1 MNRRDFLF
9 GISSFAGLTA
19 AHSLVGARRAFAA
32 APPARAKACILLW
45 MNGGPSHIDTWDPK
59 PGTAAGGKFKAIPTR
74 VDGLSLS
81 EHLPQVADVAQH
93 LAILRGMT
101 SKEGNHDRAQHL
113 VHTGWAPNPTV
124 AYPSLGSWVAHEVG
138 DPNSDLPL
146 FVSINGPSVSAGFL
160 GVQYNPFI
168 VQNVKQPLQNTDYA
182 AGVNMVRFLKRKQAL
197 ESLEDDFAA
206 RTGDPKIKSRRA
218 VYARA
223 IRMMYAPRLK
233 AFDLGDEPDATTR
246 AYGDSDFGRGC
257 LMARRLVEGGVRFVE
272 VVLDGWDT
280 HKDNFGRTQKLMG
293 ALDPAFATLVRE
305 LDERKLLS
313 IDAGDVHGRVRPHAQ
328 DQRRRRARSSPGG
341 VERGARGRRRA
352 RRRHRRRHQRR
363 RRQGRGAP
371 NDGARA
377 HGHGGDAAR
386 RRSAKRIR
394 HPARPPHHH
403 HRQRQ
408 AHPRDPRRRVITSR
422 MG

>member
-1 MNRRDFLF
+1 MNRRTFVKT
-9 GISSFAGLTA
+9 GLGGLLGLWALGGRRVVA
-19 AHSLVGARRAFAA
+19 A
-32 APPARAKACILLW
+32 PARARACILLW

-59 PGTAAGGKFKAIPTR
+59 PGTAAGGTFKAIPTR
-74 VDGLSLS
+74 VDGISLS

-124 AYPSLGSWVAHEVG
+124 AYPSLGSWVAHEIG
-138 DPNSDLPL
+138 DPNSDLPV
-146 FVSINGPSVSAGFL
+146 FVSINGPSISGGFL

-182 AGVNMVRFLKRKQAL
+182 PGVNMVRFLKRKQAL
-197 ESLEDDFAA
+197 ESLEDDFGA

-233 AFDLGDEPDATTR
+233 AFELADEPEATTR

-257 LMARRLVEGGVRFVE
+257 MMARRLVESGVRFVE

-293 ALDPAFATLVRE
+293 ALDPAFASLLRD

-313 IDAGDVHGRVRPHAQ
+313 STLVMCMGEFGRTPKINGDDGRDHHPAAWSAVLAG
-328 DQRRRRARSSPGG
+328 GG
-341 VERGARGRRRA
+341 VRGGVVLGATSDDGDKVVTRPTTVPDLMATAATLLGLDPQKEFATPLGRPIAITDNGKPIREILA
-352 RRRHRRRHQRR
+352 
-363 RRQGRGAP
+363 GA
-371 NDGARA
+371 
-377 HGHGGDAAR
+377 
-386 RRSAKRIR
+386 
-394 HPARPPHHH
+394 
-403 HRQRQ
+403 
-408 AHPRDPRRRVITSR
+408 
-422 MG
+422 

>member
-1 MNRRDFLF
+1 MNRRDFLSRNIEF
-9 GISSFAGLTA
+9 RRIGGGPF
-19 AHSLVGARRAFAA
+19 ARRARAA
-32 APPARAKACILLW
+32 RSPPRRAPRAKACILLW

-81 EHLPQVADVAQH
+81 EHLPHVADVAQH

-113 VHTGWAPNPTV
+113 VHTGYV
-124 AYPSLGSWVAHEVG
+124 AQSDGRLSVARQLGGARGRRSGNA
-138 DPNSDLPL
+138 DLPL
-146 FVSINGPSVSAGFL
+146 FVSINGPSLSAGFL

-233 AFDLGDEPDATTR
+233 AFDLTDEPEATAR

-257 LMARRLVEGGVRFVE
+257 LMARRLVESGVRFVE

-293 ALDPAFATLVRE
+293 ALDPAIATLVARS
-305 LDERKLLS
+305 R
-313 IDAGDVHGRVRPHAQ
+313 GAQ
-328 DQRRRRARSSPGG
+328 AARSSTLVMCMGEFGRTPKINGDDGRDHHPAAWSAVLAGGG
-341 VERGARGRRRA
+341 VRGGVTVGATSEDGDKVVTRPTTVPELMATAATLLGVDPQKEFVTPLGRPITITDSGKPIREIIS
-352 RRRHRRRHQRR
+352 
-363 RRQGRGAP
+363 
-371 NDGARA
+371 
-377 HGHGGDAAR
+377 DA
-386 RRSAKRIR
+386 
-394 HPARPPHHH
+394 
-403 HRQRQ
+403 
-408 AHPRDPRRRVITSR
+408 
-422 MG
+422 

>member
-1 MNRRDFLF
+1 MKRRDFIF
-9 GISSFAGLTA
+9 GVSGFTGLA
-19 AHSLVGARRAFAA
+19 LAHSLVGERRARAA
-32 APPARAKACILLW
+32 APPARAKACILRW
-45 MNGGPSHIDTWDPK
+45 MNGGPSHLDTWDPK

-74 VDGLSLS
+74 VDGISLS
-81 EHLPQVADVAQH
+81 EHLPQVAGVAQH

-113 VHTGWAPNPTV
+113 VHTGYAPNPTV

-138 DPNSDLPL
+138 DPDSELPL
-146 FVSINGPSVSAGFL
+146 FVSISGPSISAGFL

-182 AGVNMVRFLKRKQAL
+182 PGVDMVRFLKRKQAL
-197 ESLEDDFAA
+197 EALEDDFAA

-233 AFDLGDEPDATTR
+233 AFELGDEPEATLR

-280 HKDNFGRTQKLMG
+280 HKDNFGRTEKLMG
-293 ALDPAFATLVRE
+293 ALDPAMASLVRE
-305 LDERKLLS
+305 LDERKLLDS
-313 IDAGDVHGRVRPHAQ
+313 TLVMCMGEFGRTPKINENDGRDHHPAAWSAVLAG
-328 DQRRRRARSSPGG
+328 GG
-341 VERGARGRRRA
+341 VRGGVVVGATSDDGDKVVTRPTTVPELMATAATLLGLDPQKEFATPLGRPITITDN
-352 RRRHRRRHQRR
+352 
-363 RRQGRGAP
+363 GKP
-371 NDGARA
+371 
-377 HGHGGDAAR
+377 
-386 RRSAKRIR
+386 IR
-394 HPARPPHHH
+394 EIL
-403 HRQRQ
+403 Q
-408 AHPRDPRRRVITSR
+408 AT
-422 MG
+422 

>member
-9 GISSFAGLTA
+9 GISSFAGLAA

-32 APPARAKACILLW
+32 APAPRAKACILLW

-59 PGTAAGGKFKAIPTR
+59 PGTAAGGKFKSISTR
-74 VDGLSLS
+74 VDGISLS
-81 EHLPQVADVAQH
+81 EHLPQLADVAQH

-113 VHTGWAPNPTV
+113 VHTGWSPNPTV

-233 AFDLGDEPDATTR
+233 AFDLADEPDATTR

-257 LMARRLVEGGVRFVE
+257 LMARRLVEGGVRFIE

-280 HKDNFGRTQKLMG
+280 HRDNFGRTQKLMG
-293 ALDPAFATLVRE
+293 ALDPAFATLVRD

-313 IDAGDVHGRVRPHAQ
+313 STLVMCMGEFGRTPKINGDDGRDHHPAAWSAVLAG
-328 DQRRRRARSSPGG
+328 GG
-341 VERGARGRRRA
+341 VRGGVTVGATSEDGDKVVTRPTTVPELMATAATLLGVDPQKQFVTPLGRPITITDSGTPIREIL
-352 RRRHRRRHQRR
+352 
-363 RRQGRGAP
+363 
-371 NDGARA
+371 DGA
-377 HGHGGDAAR
+377 
-386 RRSAKRIR
+386 
-394 HPARPPHHH
+394 
-403 HRQRQ
+403 
-408 AHPRDPRRRVITSR
+408 
-422 MG
+422 

>member
-1 MNRRDFLF
+1 
-9 GISSFAGLTA
+9 
-19 AHSLVGARRAFAA
+19 
-32 APPARAKACILLW
+32 

-59 PGTAAGGKFKAIPTR
+59 PGTEGGGKFKAIPTR
-74 VDGLSLS
+74 VDGISLS
-81 EHLPQVADVAQH
+81 EHLPQIADVAQH

-113 VHTGWAPNPTV
+113 VHTGWSPNPTV

-138 DPNSDLPL
+138 DPNFDLPS
-146 FVSINGPSVSAGFL
+146 FVSINGPSLSAGFL

-206 RTGDPKIKSRRA
+206 RTDDPKIKSRRA

-233 AFDLGDEPDATTR
+233 AFDLSDEPDATTR

-305 LDERKLLS
+305 LDDRKLLS
-313 IDAGDVHGRVRPHAQ
+313 STLVMCMGEFGRTPKINGDEGRDHHPAAWSAALAG
-328 DQRRRRARSSPGG
+328 GG
-341 VERGARGRRRA
+341 VRGGVSVGATSADGDKVVTRPTTVPELMATAATLLGVDPQKQFVTPLGRPITITDSGKPIREIL
-352 RRRHRRRHQRR
+352 
-363 RRQGRGAP
+363 
-371 NDGARA
+371 
-377 HGHGGDAAR
+377 GDA
-386 RRSAKRIR
+386 
-394 HPARPPHHH
+394 
-403 HRQRQ
+403 
-408 AHPRDPRRRVITSR
+408 
-422 MG
+422 

>member
-9 GISSFAGLTA
+9 GISGFAGLAA
-19 AHSLVGARRAFAA
+19 AHSLVGRGRAWAGP
-32 APPARAKACILLW
+32 APRAKACILLW

-59 PGTAAGGKFKAIPTR
+59 PGTAAGGKFKATPTR
-74 VDGLSLS
+74 VDGISLS

-146 FVSINGPSVSAGFL
+146 FVSINGPSLSAGFL

-182 AGVNMVRFLKRKQAL
+182 PGVNMVRFLKRKQAL

-233 AFDLGDEPDATTR
+233 AFDLTDEPEAATR

-257 LMARRLVEGGVRFVE
+257 MMARRLVEGGVRFVE

-293 ALDPAFATLVRE
+293 ALDPALATLVRE
-305 LDERKLLS
+305 LDDRKLLS
-313 IDAGDVHGRVRPHAQ
+313 STLVMCMGEFGRTPKINDNDGRDHHPAAWSAVLAG
-328 DQRRRRARSSPGG
+328 GG
-341 VERGARGRRRA
+341 VRGGVAVGATSDDGDKVVTRPTTVPELMAKAATLLGVDPAKQFATPLGRPITITDSGKPIREILA
-352 RRRHRRRHQRR
+352 
-363 RRQGRGAP
+363 
-371 NDGARA
+371 
-377 HGHGGDAAR
+377 DA
-386 RRSAKRIR
+386 
-394 HPARPPHHH
+394 
-403 HRQRQ
+403 
-408 AHPRDPRRRVITSR
+408 
-422 MG
+422 

>member
-1 MNRRDFLF
+1 MNRREFIF
-9 GISSFAGLTA
+9 GISGFAGLAA
-19 AHSLVGARRAFAA
+19 AHALVGERRAWAA
-32 APPARAKACILLW
+32 AAPARAKACILLW
-45 MNGGPSHIDTWDPK
+45 MNGWPSHLDTWDPK

-74 VDGLSLS
+74 VDGLSIS
-81 EHLPQVADVAQH
+81 EHLPQVAGVAHH

-113 VHTGWAPNPTV
+113 VHTGYAPNPTV

-146 FVSINGPSVSAGFL
+146 FVSISGPSISAGFL

-182 AGVNMVRFLKRKQAL
+182 PGVDMVRFLKRKQAL

-206 RTGDPKIKSRRA
+206 RTGDPIIKSRRA

-233 AFDLGDEPDATTR
+233 AFDVADEPDATVR

-293 ALDPAFATLVRE
+293 ALDPALAGLVAD
-305 LDERKLLS
+305 LAERKLLDS
-313 IDAGDVHGRVRPHAQ
+313 TLVMCMGEFGRTPRINGDDGRDH
-328 DQRRRRARSSPGG
+328 
-341 VERGARGRRRA
+341 
-352 RRRHRRRHQRR
+352 
-363 RRQGRGAP
+363 
-371 NDGARA
+371 
-377 HGHGGDAAR
+377 
-386 RRSAKRIR
+386 
-394 HPARPPHHH
+394 HPAAWSAVLAGGGIRGGTVVGATSEDGDKVVTRPISVPDLMATAAT
-403 HRQRQ
+403 QLGV
-408 AHPRDPRRRVITSR
+408 DPQKSFATPLGRPITITDNGKPIR
-422 MG
+422 EILG

>member
-1 MNRRDFLF
+1 MNRRQFIF
-9 GISSFAGLTA
+9 GVSGFAGLAA
-19 AHSLVGARRAFAA
+19 AHALVAERRARAA

-45 MNGGPSHIDTWDPK
+45 MNGGPSHLDTWDPK

-74 VDGLSLS
+74 IDGVAIS
-81 EHLPQVADVAQH
+81 EHLPQVAGVAQH

-113 VHTGWAPNPTV
+113 VHTGYAPNPTV

-146 FVSINGPSVSAGFL
+146 FVSISGPSISAGFL

-182 AGVNMVRFLKRKQAL
+182 PGVDMVRFLKRKQAL
-197 ESLEDDFAA
+197 EALEDDFAA

-233 AFDLGDEPDATTR
+233 AFDVADEPEATVR

-257 LMARRLVEGGVRFVE
+257 LMARRLIEGGVRFVE

-280 HKDNFGRTQKLMG
+280 HKDNFGRTEKLMG
-293 ALDPAFATLVRE
+293 ALDPAMASLVRE
-305 LDERKLLS
+305 LDERKLLDS
-313 IDAGDVHGRVRPHAQ
+313 TLVMCMGEFGRTPKINENDGRDHHPAAWSAVLAG
-328 DQRRRRARSSPGG
+328 GG
-341 VERGARGRRRA
+341 VRGGVVVGATSEDGDKVVTRPTTVPDLMATAATLLGLDPQKEFTTPLGRPITITDN
-352 RRRHRRRHQRR
+352 
-363 RRQGRGAP
+363 GKP
-371 NDGARA
+371 
-377 HGHGGDAAR
+377 
-386 RRSAKRIR
+386 IR
-394 HPARPPHHH
+394 EILTTA
-403 HRQRQ
+403 
-408 AHPRDPRRRVITSR
+408 
-422 MG
+422 